1 MLPPEGQQQW
11 LADLSTQLELVG
23 KMPLLRETTITMS
36 SSPLYTS
43 HTTLVALAS
52 RPDATRREVVC
63 GKAVARRPSRDD
75 LGASSSLN
83 AFFPSVVIW
92 FNQLQC
98 VFLAQ
103 SLIALV
109 VC

>member
-1 MLPPEGQQQW
+1 M
-11 LADLSTQLELVG
+11 DSRLSYKFRDVGGAATIDGGGGGRTQLELVG

-52 RPDATRREVVC
+52 RRVPTRSGVWRR
-63 GKAVARRPSRDD
+63 RRPSRDD

-83 AFFPSVVIW
+83 AFFPSIVML
-92 FNQLQC
+92 FSQLD
-98 VFLAQ
+98 
-103 SLIALV
+103 
-109 VC
+109 